1 MTRPDRAG
9 PSTLV
14 VLPTYNEA
22 DNLEIVVSAVLRQ
35 GDGFDVLVVDDGSP
49 DGTGAIA
56 DRLADSDPR
65 VEVLHRS
72 GKLGLGP
79 AYVAGLL
86 RGLERGDDLLLTMDA
101 DLSHDP
107 ADLPRLVAAVAA
119 GADVAVGSRW
129 APGGGTAGWPLH
141 RRLLSRGGSAYAR
154 TLLGLPIQDVT
165 GGFKCLRRE
174 AVRAIDVGSMRT
186 TGYAFNI
193 EVNQRAVRRGLRVVE
208 VPIVFT
214 ERVRGRGKMGAAIVL
229 EALAAVPVMRLVH
242 GRPGPEATVPVLRAA
257 AEATVELTGSAQRS
271 PVAGTPVT
279 PSSTR

>member
-1 MTRPDRAG
+1 MERLDPARAR
-9 PSTLV
+9 TLV

-22 DNLEIVVSAVLRQ
+22 DNLAIIVAAVLGQ
-35 GDGFDVLVVDDGSP
+35 GAGFHVLVVDDASP

-56 DRLADSDPR
+56 DRLAASEPR

-101 DLSHDP
+101 DLSHAPD
-107 ADLPRLVAAVAA
+107 DLPRLVAAVAA

-129 APGGGTAGWPLH
+129 AQGGGTEGWPLH

-154 TLLGLPIQDVT
+154 TVLGLPIRDVT

-193 EVNQRAVRRGLRVVE
+193 EVNQRALRRGLRVVE

-214 ERVRGRGKMGAAIVL
+214 ERVRGRSKMGAAIVL

-242 GRPGPEATVPVLRAA
+242 GRPGPGAPVPVLRPA
-257 AEATVELTGSAQRS
+257 AEATIELTGSAQRS
-271 PVAGTPVT
+271 PAARVAAT
-279 PSSTR
+279 PSSER